1 MSDFAYTGEKR
12 TRKRTVLLTL
22 FFFLW
27 FFGLTLRLIQL
38 QVIDHPKLRLIA
50 VKQNQSKKQII
61 PERGEIVDRSGK
73 IIARSLPVP
82 SVALYGA
89 DTESEEAAFAKVLR
103 LKGVL
108 NLSEKDLRRI
118 KARISEKESFIFIKR
133 KVSQAEADAVGNL
146 RLEGVGFQ
154 EEPKRFYP
162 WGAQAAQILGGV
174 GIDNEGLSGLELQYN
189 DRLAGSNGERLMLCD
204 ARRRAYHWEVLKE
217 AEPGQDLVLTI
228 DETIQYIA
236 ASELEKAVREN
247 EAAWGT
253 VVVSHPGSGEILAMA
268 TAPSYDPNDYPPPD
282 PRLMRNQAIQENFE
296 PGSTFKIVT
305 AAAAREFD
313 VADFNDRFDCSQ
325 GFIRVPG
332 YTIRDHKRMGVLTFA
347 EVIIDSSNVGT
358 VKVGQRVGEE
368 NLYRMIKAF
377 GFGEKTGIDL
387 PGEEKGICHPT
398 DQWSKSSL
406 ASHSIGYGIS
416 VTAIQVLQA
425 MNVIAN
431 RGRLIP
437 PRISRDAVDRTDFPS
452 SAAAAAKRVISERT
466 AAELIDNIFAKVAI
480 EGTAAQARL
489 DGFTVAGKTGT
500 AQRSIPGARGYSSG
514 RHLASFVGFVPAS
527 DPALSIVVVIDDPKA
542 KFYYGGLVAAPV
554 FREIA
559 RRALLYLNRFPEF
572 DPSRKIITAKAAG
585 ED

>member
-1 MSDFAYTGEKR
+1 
-12 TRKRTVLLTL
+12 
-22 FFFLW
+22 
-27 FFGLTLRLIQL
+27 
-38 QVIDHPKLRLIA
+38 
-50 VKQNQSKKQII
+50 
-61 PERGEIVDRSGK
+61 
-73 IIARSLPVP
+73 
-82 SVALYGA
+82 
-89 DTESEEAAFAKVLR
+89 
-103 LKGVL
+103 
-108 NLSEKDLRRI
+108 
-118 KARISEKESFIFIKR
+118 
-133 KVSQAEADAVGNL
+133 
-146 RLEGVGFQ
+146 
-154 EEPKRFYP
+154 
-162 WGAQAAQILGGV
+162 
-174 GIDNEGLSGLELQYN
+174 
-189 DRLAGSNGERLMLCD
+189 MLCD

-236 ASELEKAVREN
+236 SSELEKAVREN

-253 VVVSHPGSGEILAMA
+253 VIVSHPGSGEILAMA

-282 PRLMRNQAIQENFE
+282 PRLMRNLAIQENFE

-313 VADFNDRFDCSQ
+313 VVDFNDRFDCSQ

-377 GFGEKTGIDL
+377 GFGEKTGIEL
-387 PGEEKGICHPT
+387 PGEENGICHPT
-398 DQWSKSSL
+398 DRWSKSSL

-437 PRISRDAVDRTDFPS
+437 PRISRDAVDRTGFPP
-452 SAAAAAKRVISERT
+452 AATAAAKRVISERT

-559 RRALLYLNRFPEF
+559 RRALLYLNQFPEF
-572 DPSRKIITAKAAG
+572 DPSRKDHHRQSGRGGLIMKLKDLFRNVPGVDIAGNGDPEIRGLAYSSLQVQPGDLFAALRGGKTDGLRFVDDAQGRGAAAVLAEVPRPQGQKSAWVKALDAREALALAAANFYDHPSMKLKIVGITGTKGQDDGHLPPRVDPGQGGPDAGRHRHGQLPLDGQAHPPPRGQPPRRRTCSGCWPRCSPAASAIA
-585 ED
+585 

>member
-38 QVIDHPKLRLIA
+38 QVIEHPKLRQSA
-50 VKQNQSKKQII
+50 VKQNQSKKDII
-61 PERGEIVDRSGK
+61 PERGEILDRRGK
-73 IIARSLPVP
+73 VLARSLPVP
-82 SVALYGA
+82 SVALFGA
-89 DTESEEAAFAKVLR
+89 TPDSGAYANVLR
-103 LKGVL
+103 LKTIL
-108 NLSEKDLRRI
+108 DLSERDLRRI
-118 KARISEKESFIFIKR
+118 KNQIDQRDSFIFIKR
-133 KVSQAEADAVGNL
+133 KVSREEAEAVGRL
-146 RLEGVGFQ
+146 RLEGIGFQ
-154 EEPKRFYP
+154 EEHKRFYP
-162 WGAQAAQILGGV
+162 SGAQAAQLLGGV
-174 GIDNEGLSGLELQYN
+174 GIDNEGLSGLELQY
-189 DRLAGSNGERLMLCD
+189 DSRLAGSKGERLMLCD

-217 AEPGQDLVLTI
+217 PQPGKELVLTI

-236 ASELEKAVREN
+236 SSELEKAVREN
-247 EAAWGT
+247 AAAWGT
-253 VVVSHPGSGEILAMA
+253 VIVSHPASGEILAMA
-268 TAPSYDPNDYPPPD
+268 TSPSYDPNDFPPPD
-282 PRLMRNQAIQENFE
+282 RNLLRNKAIQENFE

-313 VADFNDRFDCSQ
+313 IVDFNDHFDCSQ

-358 VKVGQRVGEE
+358 VQVGLRVGQDK
-368 NLYRMIKAF
+368 LYRMIKAF
-377 GFGEKTGIDL
+377 RFGEKTGIEL
-387 PGEEKGICHPT
+387 PGEENGICHPPSS
-398 DQWSKSSL
+398 WSKSSL
-406 ASHSIGYGIS
+406 ASQSIGYSIS

-431 RGRLIP
+431 RGLLIP
-437 PRISRDAVDRTDFPS
+437 PRISRGTVDREGLAPAP
-452 SAAAAAKRVISERT
+452 AAAGARVIAERT
-466 AAELIDNIFAKVAI
+466 AAELIDNIFAKVAV
-480 EGTAAQARL
+480 EGTATQARL

-500 AQRSIPGARGYSSG
+500 AQRSIPGGRGYSSG
-514 RHLASFVGFVPAS
+514 SHLASFVGFVPAP
-527 DPALSIVVVIDDPKA
+527 DPAISIIVVINDPKA

-559 RRALLYLNRFPEF
+559 RRVLLYLDRFPEF
-572 DPSRKIITAKAAG
+572 DPSRKVLTAKVRG

>member
-1 MSDFAYTGEKR
+1 MSDFAYSGEKQ

-27 FFGLTLRLIQL
+27 FSGLTLRLIQL
-38 QVIDHPKLRLIA
+38 QVIEHARLRQVA
-50 VKQNQSKKQII
+50 VKQNQSKKKVI
-61 PERGEIVDRSGK
+61 PERGEILDRNGK
-73 IIARSLPVP
+73 VMARSLPVP
-82 SVALYGA
+82 SVALIGA
-89 DTESEEAAFAKVLR
+89 NDETQDYAKVLR
-103 LKGVL
+103 LKGIL
-108 NLSEKDLRRI
+108 DLSDQDLRRI
-118 KARISEKESFIFIKR
+118 RTRIADRESFIFIKR
-133 KVSQAEADAVGNL
+133 KVSPAEAEAVGRL
-146 RLEGVGFQ
+146 RLERIMLQ
-154 EEPKRFYP
+154 EEHKRFYP
-162 WGAQAAQILGGV
+162 CGAQAAQLLGGV
-174 GIDNEGLSGLELQYN
+174 GIDNEGLSGLELQYD
-189 DRLAGSNGERLMLCD
+189 DRLAGSNGESLMLCD

-236 ASELEKAVREN
+236 SSELEKAVREN
-247 EAAWGT
+247 DAAWGT
-253 VVVSHPGSGEILAMA
+253 VIVSHPASGEILAMA
-268 TAPSYDPNDYPPPD
+268 TAPSYDPNEYPPPD

-305 AAAAREFD
+305 AAAAREYD
-313 VADFNDRFDCSQ
+313 AVDFGDRFDCSQ
-325 GFIRVPG
+325 GYVRVPG

-377 GFGEKTGIDL
+377 GFGDKTGIEL
-387 PGEEKGICHPT
+387 PGEEHGICHPT
-398 DQWSKSSL
+398 SRWSKSSL

-416 VTAIQVLQA
+416 VTAVQVLQA

-431 RGRLIP
+431 RGLLVP
-437 PRISRDAVDRTDFPS
+437 PRISRETVDQTGLDGVTP
-452 SAAAAAKRVISERT
+452 AASKRVISERT
-466 AAELIDNIFAKVAI
+466 AAELIDNIFVKVAV

-500 AQRSIPGARGYSSG
+500 AQRSIPGVRGYSSG
-514 RHLASFVGFVPAS
+514 RHLASFVGFVPAT
-527 DPALSIVVVIDDPKA
+527 DPALSIIVVIDDPKA

-559 RRALLYLNRFPEF
+559 RRALLYIHRFPEY
-572 DPSRKIITAKAAG
+572 DPSRKIVTARAG
-585 ED
+585 GAD